1 MYRYLVPV
9 IFATAVNA
17 SAANLIVNGGFE
29 SPATAPGLNFNFGG
43 GNSFLGWTVVG
54 PASNAVTILNATYA
68 ETNILFQAQTGA
80 SSLDITGAGNAG
92 PTAGVV
98 QTVSTSVGQP
108 YSLTFWVGNADG
120 SGNSAFGLPSTV
132 NLVINNGSPTS
143 FTNSSVVFRA
153 VQWSQFEYVFIAAT
167 PTTTLAFYNGT
178 PAGDRFAGLDNISLQ
193 AVPEPST
200 LAFWSL
206 GLIGLAIAR
215 RRLKANLRAGDA

>member
-68 ETNILFQAQTGA
+68 
-80 SSLDITGAGNAG
+80 DITGAGNAG